1 MVAPAPD
8 DRRDLRAQ
16 SWIVGSSSGRRRRR
30 YGREVRDGTVT
41 WRLELP
47 LSWGGRWEPS
57 WLPSGDAEAWRRVY
71 VTEDRAGGVFAA
83 GGAGLTWRQL
93 ARAVAQ
99 LSFVLEQYR
108 TQLRAAD
115 EVAAACPVAAERH
128 LAALVVPAG
137 LEPPRY
143 SGPAGPWR
151 VCVLDGERPAVVETV
166 DAVDVAEGA
175 VAAERVLAP
184 ARPCWAEPVGARP
197 VGSPVATG
205 AGWRP
210 RVDVALRLRAFA
222 AEEVVAALSRAAATG
237 HTGPDVVGTALL
249 CTLGVAVHRMILEY
263 RTLFRDVWTD
273 LDACA
278 RTARHDTD
286 ATALLGDPCG
296 DPGPEPDGGPGHDGR
311 RWRHAVLDGASVR
324 TVSEHA
330 DRGTAAASVAAYR
343 AVDDRAARWA
353 EPVALAR

>member
-1 MVAPAPD
+1 V
-8 DRRDLRAQ
+8 
-16 SWIVGSSSGRRRRR
+16 
-30 YGREVRDGTVT
+30 VRDGTVT

-47 LSWGGRWEPS
+47 LSWGARWEPC
-57 WLPSGDAEAWRRVY
+57 WLPSGDPESWRRTY
-71 VTEDRAGGVFAA
+71 VTEDHAGEVFAA
-83 GGAGLTWRQL
+83 GGAGLTWRRL
-93 ARAVAQ
+93 AQAAGQ
-99 LSFVLEQYR
+99 LSSVLAQYR

-115 EVAAACPVAAERH
+115 EVAAACPVAADRH

-166 DAVDVAEGA
+166 GTMDVAEGA

-184 ARPCWAEPVGARP
+184 ARVCWAEPVAARP
-197 VGSPVATG
+197 VGSPASAA

-210 RVDVALRLRAFA
+210 RVDADLRLHAFA
-222 AEEVVAALSRAAATG
+222 AEEAVSALCAAAATG
-237 HTGPDVVGTALL
+237 HTGPDVVGTGLL

-273 LDACA
+273 LDACP
-278 RTARHDTD
+278 RTARHDAD
-286 ATALLGDPCG
+286 ATALLGEHREP
-296 DPGPEPDGGPGHDGR
+296 DPGPGHGPGQDGR
-311 RWRHAVLDGASVR
+311 RWRHAVFDGASVR

-330 DRGTAAASVAAYR
+330 DRGVAAASVAAYR

-353 EPVALAR
+353 EPVALAG